1 MLTSANANHGP
12 GSATTAARS
21 AAAARLGGA
30 LLLTA
35 ALLSAPVAESW
46 GWHAPS
52 SGALVAIGAAALV
65 VALVGGRLT
74 AMVRRAGN
82 AAGWRREIAV
92 LFDWALVSLAVLAFG
107 SPALAPL
114 YFLQPD
120 ALDTRRGH
128 TVRALAS
135 ALAAS
140 LGFLAAAWGH
150 ARLVPTAVPALGS
163 AALAATVIGVVT
175 LWRARVST
183 RRADRVDAVIDTL
196 AAMSDGTPAPGAGA
210 TLVRLERTAARAHA
224 AHASTRDALR
234 ELAERA
240 ERAEAAAQ
248 ATTTG
253 AAQTGT
259 EVLRAARA
267 LGAELEER
275 RRSTTADAARLAATE
290 GEAAR
295 VVERAG
301 AMAEEALRLADS
313 AAAGQQA
320 VSRAAETLVTVGD
333 QVYASA
339 AAMRELA
346 ETSDHVG
353 MLVATVSRIARQTNR
368 LALNASIEAA
378 RAAEEG
384 RGFAVVAEEIRKLAE
399 ESSRAAR
406 AATTTVTRLR
416 DDIDGAARAMATG
429 EQVVRD
435 VGAIA
440 AEATATVGQV
450 LAGIDRLRR
459 VTEETATAA
468 QTHGVAVREVSAA
481 TFATQRSLD
490 AIGVHVRDIVTAIQR
505 QRVPTADTPA
515 PPTVPRAPTP
525 RRSPAVGSEAAQRL
539 AVG

>member
-12 GSATTAARS
+12 GSAATAARS

-35 ALLSAPVAESW
+35 ALLGAPVAESR
-46 GWHAPS
+46 GWHAPA
-52 SGALVAIGAAALV
+52 SGALVAIGTAALV
-65 VALVGGRLT
+65 MALVGGRLT

-92 LFDWALVSLAVLAFG
+92 LCDWALVSLAVLAFG

-128 TVRALAS
+128 TARAIVS
-135 ALAAS
+135 AFAAS

-150 ARLVPTAVPALGS
+150 ARLVPTAAPALG
-163 AALAATVIGVVT
+163 AAVLTAAVIGVVT

-183 RRADRVDAVIDTL
+183 RRARRVDAVIDTL
-196 AAMSDGTPAPGAGA
+196 AAMSDGPPATGA

-224 AHASTRDALR
+224 THASTCDALR
-234 ELAERA
+234 EEAARA
-240 ERAEAAAQ
+240 ERAESAIQ
-248 ATTTG
+248 ATSTG
-253 AAQTGT
+253 AAQTGA

-275 RRSTTADAARLAATE
+275 RRGTTADAARLAATE

-320 VSRAAETLVTVGD
+320 VSRAAVTLVTVGD

-440 AEATATVGQV
+440 AEATAAVGQV

-490 AIGVHVRDIVTAIQR
+490 GIGVHVRDIVTAVQR
-505 QRVPTADTPA
+505 QRVLTDGIPA
-515 PPTVPRAPTP
+515 TPTVPRSPTP
-525 RRSPAVGSEAAQRL
+525 RRSPAVGGEAAQRL